1 MARTTLFSGAF
12 SILLCLVSVN
22 LFLSGTLA
30 APSTPQ
36 CSIVSLNNLIQE
48 GRQDNEELVD
58 ILGAFSKVLSNFEII
73 ENRLAGVCMGFSAKR
88 TKVKRFLGLIQPAT
102 HIPKLNVLIKP
113 VQKLGSRLDSAV
125 LKNPTEN
132 LCRAVSNTR
141 NFLDKVESTFGV
153 VSKKLRPF
161 LKIVVDGY
169 DAIDRALDIY
179 SSAGGRSGSECTALN
194 GLCTGVRKVVDLQN
208 ELVVHMRQLVSQSSA
223 VDRILKTADSTTRS
237 AADTIEDIFGG
248 VVGDI
253 LEEVEN
259 LMTTEESIPI
269 PRGSKSRG
277 VGVIPHCC
285 PSGYSNTAGLC
296 YPNCRS
302 GYDTVLFTCL
312 QQCRRGWT
320 DIGVTCTRVRNVDFG
335 LFDVQVPEFDSKD
348 VYERF
353 GRIPAVFGSAACS
366 CRGDKRYL
374 EAGLCYNKCGRDAFA
389 GHGTSFLTECLDLRH
404 TKLSIADLAENLNVF
419 EKAKKIPV
427 LGEAIKFIDD
437 LIDDVF
443 STVTGEILKVASVNG
458 PSLILS
464 TVLPPITSLTN
475 LAIVVDMAV
484 AHPLNDLANAL
495 VQDKK
500 CKA

>member
-1 MARTTLFSGAF
+1 MARIPLFSGAF

-22 LFLSGTLA
+22 LFLSALA

-36 CSIVSLNNLIQE
+36 CSIVSLHNLIRE
-48 GRQDNEELVD
+48 GRQDNKELVV
-58 ILGAFSKVLSNFEII
+58 ILGTFSKLLSNFEVI
-73 ENRLAGVCMGFSAKR
+73 ENRLAGLCMGFTDKR
-88 TKVKRFLGLIQPAT
+88 TKVTRFLGLIKPAT
-102 HIPKLNVLIKP
+102 HIPKLNILIKP
-113 VQKLGSRLDSAV
+113 VQKLGSRLDSVV

-141 NFLDKVESTFGV
+141 NFIDKVESTFGV

-169 DAIDRALDIY
+169 DAIDHALDIY
-179 SSAGGRSGSECTALN
+179 SFSECSALN
-194 GLCTGVRKVVDLQN
+194 ELCTGVRKVVDLQN
-208 ELVVHMRQLVSQSSA
+208 ELAVYMRQLVSQSSA
-223 VDRILKTADSTTRS
+223 VDKILKTADSTTRS
-237 AADTIEDIFGG
+237 AGNAIEGIFSG

-253 LEEVEN
+253 LEEVED
-259 LMTTEESIPI
+259 LMTTEISIPI

-277 VGVIPHCC
+277 FGVIPHCC
-285 PSGYSNTAGLC
+285 PRGYRNTAGLC

-302 GYDTVLFTCL
+302 GYETVLFTCL
-312 QQCRRGWT
+312 QKCRPGWT
-320 DIGVTCTRVRNVDFG
+320 DIGVTCTRVKYVDFG
-335 LFDVQVPEFDSKD
+335 LFDAPVPEFDSKD

-353 GRIPAVFGSAACS
+353 GRIPAVFGGAACS
-366 CRGDKRYL
+366 CRSDKRYL

-389 GHGTSFLTECLDLRH
+389 EHGTSFLTECLDLRN
-404 TKLSIADLAENLNVF
+404 TKLTIADLAENLGLF

-427 LGEAIKFIDD
+427 LGEAIELIDD

-443 STVTGEILKVASVNG
+443 RTVTGELLKVANVNG
-458 PSLILS
+458 PSLVLS
-464 TVLPPITSLTN
+464 TVLPQITSL
-475 LAIVVDMAV
+475 AKVADAVDLAV
-484 AHPLNDLANAL
+484 AHPLNDLTNAL